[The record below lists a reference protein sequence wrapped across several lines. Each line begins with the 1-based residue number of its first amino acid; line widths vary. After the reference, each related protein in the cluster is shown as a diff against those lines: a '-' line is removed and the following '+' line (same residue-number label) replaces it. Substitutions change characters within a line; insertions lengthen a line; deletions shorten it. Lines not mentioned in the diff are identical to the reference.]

1 MGIGPGVGL
10 GKVGPLAQQVGVE
23 LLAEGLVSGLGEEG
37 LLLKDGKEGHG
48 LLKHV
53 DARLEIHAKVNIGP
67 VKTLLDVFL
76 LLEGEHVLVK
86 ELLELLVDVV
96 DTDLLEA
103 VVIKN
108 LKSGNVQ
115 HSDIVDLLHS
125 GVAQGLVTLVD
136 NNPEG
141 SLVDGTSNTGNRV
154 GSIGTGGSLVDPL
167 SSDLQ
172 LGLAEVGD
180 HPLAVN
186 TGQGSDLLGIGL
198 ILDLSLLLLT
208 DGDKVL
214 GHVAHVH
221 HGGGVLVHIVLLICG
236 EAKSHE
242 SLVSELHVL
251 LVINGGDSELAL
263 GDIPVV
269 QDLVGQETLLL
280 EVRDRIRHD
289 VVESVVASLK
299 RLLVSQT
306 RLLKQID
313 NHVSSGQLSRRV
325 EMDTDELSESG
336 RVVIPD
342 SLGIT
347 PSLEHR
353 VGGHNLVLK
362 GGLSL
367 LPLAGG
373 ADSGE
378 VGNDLLGVLG
388 LSGTRLSSDKNGLVA
403 ASVVHALVGSLSDGE
418 NMGRALVPPLAD
430 VQLHGAE
437 GVDGEPLVGVDGDT
451 EETRVGVDQLVLV
464 SDDRVPQ
471 NTGVTE
477 IGEVGHV
484 LRAVE
489 LGRVDLADLLLLV
502 HLDLA
507 VDVDFDLGAILG
519 LEETLE
525 VAALLGLL

>member
-1 MGIGPGVGL
+1 MGLARMVLEALDHKRVASVLDHLNNGVVERILVLFEPSSQVIRDSGGIMNNSKVRIGIGPGVGL
-10 GKVGPLAQQVGVE
+10 GEVGPLAQQVAVE
-23 LLAEGLVSGLGEEG
+23 LLAEGCVSGLGEEG
-37 LLLKDGKEGHG
+37 LLLKDGEESHR

-53 DARLEIHAKVNIGP
+53 DARLEIHAEVNIGP
-67 VKTLLDVFL
+67 VETLLDVFL
-76 LLEGEHVLVK
+76 LLEGEHVLVE

-141 SLVDGTSNTGNRV
+141 SLVDGTSNTGNRG

-221 HGGGVLVHIVLLICG
+221 HGGGVLVHTVLLICG

-325 EMDTDELSESG
+325 EMDTDELSKSG
-336 RVVIPD
+336 RVVISD
-342 SLGIT
+342 SLDYPKPRAQGWWPQSCPQGRPLP
-347 PSLEHR
+347 PSSCQR
-353 VGGHNLVLK
+353 
-362 GGLSL
+362 SRWWR
-367 LPLAGG
+367 
-373 ADSGE
+373 SR
-378 VGNDLLGVLG
+378 NDLLGVLS
-388 LSGTRLSSDKNGLVA
+388 LSGTRLS
-403 ASVVHALVGSLSDGE
+403 
-418 NMGRALVPPLAD
+418 
-430 VQLHGAE
+430 
-437 GVDGEPLVGVDGDT
+437 
-451 EETRVGVDQLVLV
+451 
-464 SDDRVPQ
+464 
-471 NTGVTE
+471 
-477 IGEVGHV
+477 
-484 LRAVE
+484 
-489 LGRVDLADLLLLV
+489 
-502 HLDLA
+502 
-507 VDVDFDLGAILG
+507 
-519 LEETLE
+519 
-525 VAALLGLL
+525 

>member
-1 MGIGPGVGL
+1 MGLARMVLEALDHKRVASVLDHLNNGVVERILVLFEPSSQVIRDSGGIMNNSKVRIGIGPGVGL
-10 GKVGPLAQQVGVE
+10 GKVGPLAQHVGVE
-23 LLAEGLVSGLGEEG
+23 LLAEGGVSGLGEEG
-37 LLLKDGKEGHG
+37 LLLKDGEEGHG

-76 LLEGEHVLVK
+76 
-86 ELLELLVDVV
+86 
-96 DTDLLEA
+96 LLEA

-198 ILDLSLLLLT
+198 ILDLSLLLVT

-236 EAKSHE
+236 EAESHE

-299 RLLVSQT
+299 
-306 RLLKQID
+306 
-313 NHVSSGQLSRRV
+313 
-325 EMDTDELSESG
+325 
-336 RVVIPD
+336 
-342 SLGIT
+342 
-347 PSLEHR
+347 
-353 VGGHNLVLK
+353 
-362 GGLSL
+362 
-367 LPLAGG
+367 
-373 ADSGE
+373 
-378 VGNDLLGVLG
+378 
-388 LSGTRLSSDKNGLVA
+388 
-403 ASVVHALVGSLSDGE
+403 
-418 NMGRALVPPLAD
+418 
-430 VQLHGAE
+430 
-437 GVDGEPLVGVDGDT
+437 
-451 EETRVGVDQLVLV
+451 
-464 SDDRVPQ
+464 
-471 NTGVTE
+471 
-477 IGEVGHV
+477 
-484 LRAVE
+484 
-489 LGRVDLADLLLLV
+489 
-502 HLDLA
+502 
-507 VDVDFDLGAILG
+507 
-519 LEETLE
+519 
-525 VAALLGLL
+525 